1 MEYTARKHPRLS
13 NYDYSAAGAYFITI
27 CTQNRKRLFSDIEK
41 TDENPPLVQ
50 LTAFGKIAEDQL
62 FQLEE
67 RYPFVRIGC
76 FVIMPDHIHVL
87 IQLISRGA
95 EENPRTDLNGIICAY
110 KSLVVR
116 QIQNEYRYY
125 DKIFQTSYFEHVL
138 RNRQDYEET
147 EKYIRNN
154 PVRWYFKNRI

>member
-41 TDENPPLVQ
+41 TDENQPHVQ

-95 EENPRTDLNGIICAY
+95 EENPRTDLNGILCAY